1 MIMLRSVLML
11 FIMYSSHIAMQIF
24 EDGKLS
30 HFVDGRGA
38 AGNWMA
44 YVNGARYA
52 QEQNLTAIQVYVR
65 LLIEI
70 LVSIMCLVQYM
81 NRGFY
86 MYVLYCYAMN
96 TSR

>member
-1 MIMLRSVLML
+1 MMIRIYHVY
-11 FIMYSSHIAMQIF
+11 FAIKIF

-52 QEQNLTAIQVYVR
+52 QEQNLTAIQVN
-65 LLIEI
+65 IEE
-70 LVSIMCLVQYM
+70 YP
-81 NRGFY
+81 
-86 MYVLYCYAMN
+86 
-96 TSR
+96 TSCSSQKLFPSKSQLAWRF